1 MNYIQDTMLNFA
13 RKKKIPLQIFLV
25 NGFQLKGTLVAFDSF
40 VIVLMTGGKQQ
51 QMVYKHAISTI
62 IPQDTIPIEMK
73 E

>member
-25 NGFQLKGTLVAFDSF
+25 NGFQLKGTLVAFDPF

-62 IPQDTIPIEMK
+62 IPQDTIPIEMQ

>member
-25 NGFQLKGTLVAFDSF
+25 NGFQLKGTLVAFDQF

-51 QMVYKHAISTI
+51 QMVYKHAISNI
-62 IPQDTIPIEMK
+62 IPQDSIPIEMK

>member
-25 NGFQLKGTLVAFDSF
+25 NGFQLKGTLVGFDPF

-62 IPQDTIPIEMK
+62 IPQDAIPIEMK